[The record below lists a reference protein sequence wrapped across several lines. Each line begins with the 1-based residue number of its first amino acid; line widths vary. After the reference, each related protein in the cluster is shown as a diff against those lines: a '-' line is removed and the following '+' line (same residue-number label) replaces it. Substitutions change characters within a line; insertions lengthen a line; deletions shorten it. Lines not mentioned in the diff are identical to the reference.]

1 MYCNFNASEW
11 FWKIGI
17 PVKSKKLNI
26 CSHLILDKF
35 ESWDKFAANPRQ
47 KAWNRATKWLSLS
60 SYYDSTSSNTIS
72 FESPLHLAAVSGH
85 LENSQCLK
93 GNDYGETPLH

>member
-1 MYCNFNASEW
+1 MVLEDWNSC
-11 FWKIGI
+11 K
-17 PVKSKKLNI
+17 VKEIKH
-26 CSHLILDKF
+26 SHLILDKF

-47 KAWNRATKWLSLS
+47 KAWNRATKWLSLA